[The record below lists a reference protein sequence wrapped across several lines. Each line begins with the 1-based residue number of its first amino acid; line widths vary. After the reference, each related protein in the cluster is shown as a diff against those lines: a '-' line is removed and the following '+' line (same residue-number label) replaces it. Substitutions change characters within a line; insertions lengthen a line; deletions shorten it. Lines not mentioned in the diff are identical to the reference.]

1 VDHRQ
6 IVRILSVV
14 RIVIGAALVV
24 APGAAGRRWIGDA
37 ATDPR
42 VKVAVRGLGARDL
55 ALGLGALRA
64 LERGE
69 PARGWVQ
76 LAAIGDTTDAVSGV
90 LGARRLGLL
99 RSVATV
105 VTAGAA
111 AALGYSAAERVD
123 EGNRPG
129 SSG

>member
-6 IVRILSVV
+6 LVRILSVLRV
-14 RIVIGAALVV
+14 AIGAVLIV
-24 APGAAGRRWIGDA
+24 APGPAGRRWIGDA

-64 LERGE
+64 LDRGE
-69 PARGWVQ
+69 PAEGWVR

-90 LGARRLGLL
+90 LAIRRLGPL
-99 RSVATV
+99 RALATV
-105 VTAGAA
+105 ATAGAA
-111 AALGYSAAERVD
+111 AALGYAAAERVD
-123 EGNRPG
+123 EGNRA
-129 SSG
+129 S

>member
-6 IVRILSVV
+6 VVRILSVARV
-14 RIVIGAALVV
+14 VIGAVLVI

-64 LERGE
+64 LDRGE

-76 LAAIGDTTDAVSGV
+76 LAAVGDATDAISGV
-90 LGARRLGLL
+90 LGARRLGLVRTL
-99 RSVATV
+99 TSVTS
-105 VTAGAA
+105 AGTA
-111 AALGYSAAERVD
+111 AALGLAAADRVD
-123 EGNRPG
+123 EGNRTV
-129 SSG
+129 